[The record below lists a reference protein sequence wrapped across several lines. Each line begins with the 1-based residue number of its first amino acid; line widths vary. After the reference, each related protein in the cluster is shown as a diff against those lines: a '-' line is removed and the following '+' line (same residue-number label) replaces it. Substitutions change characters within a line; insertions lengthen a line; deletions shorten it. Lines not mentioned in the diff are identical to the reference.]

1 MSTEWRIGQGYDIH
15 AVVEERPLVLGG
27 VEVRQS
33 FGLGGHTDGDV
44 VLHAVIDALFG
55 AAGLPDI
62 GEHFPSTDSALKGVS
77 SRRLLRECMQKIEKD
92 RWTVS
97 NLDLTIVAE
106 KPKLSAHKIRI
117 AESLADMLG
126 IDHQRV
132 SAKAKTNEGFDAVGR
147 GEAIACHVV
156 LTLKR
161 GTE

>member
-1 MSTEWRIGQGYDIH
+1 MGYDIH
-15 AVVEERPLVLGG
+15 GVIAERPLVLGG

-62 GEHFPSTDSALKGVS
+62 GEHFPDGDSALRGVS
-77 SRRLLRECMQKIEKD
+77 SRHLLRESMQEIE
-92 RWTVS
+92 REHWTV
-97 NLDLTIVAE
+97 NNVDLTIVAE
-106 KPKLSAHKIRI
+106 KPKLSAHKTKI

-126 IDHQRV
+126 IEHRRV

-147 GEAIACHVV
+147 GEAIACHVA
-156 LTLKR
+156 LMLKR
-161 GTE
+161 GTQ

>member
-1 MSTEWRIGQGYDIH
+1 MSTERRIGQGYDIH

-77 SRRLLRECMQKIEKD
+77 SRRLLRECMQEIERE
-92 RWTVS
+92 RWTV
-97 NLDLTIVAE
+97 NNVDLTIVAE

>member
-1 MSTEWRIGQGYDIH
+1 MSTEWRIGLGYDIH
-15 AVVEERPLVLGG
+15 GVVEGRPLVLGG

-62 GEHFPSTDSALKGVS
+62 GEHFPDGDSALSGIS
-77 SRRLLRECMQKIEKD
+77 SRHLLRESMEEIGRD
-92 RWTVS
+92 RWTV
-97 NLDLTIVAE
+97 NNVDLTIVAE
-106 KPKLSAHKIRI
+106 KPKLSAHKTRI

-126 IDHQRV
+126 IELQRV

-156 LTLKR
+156 LTLTR
-161 GTE
+161 GTQ